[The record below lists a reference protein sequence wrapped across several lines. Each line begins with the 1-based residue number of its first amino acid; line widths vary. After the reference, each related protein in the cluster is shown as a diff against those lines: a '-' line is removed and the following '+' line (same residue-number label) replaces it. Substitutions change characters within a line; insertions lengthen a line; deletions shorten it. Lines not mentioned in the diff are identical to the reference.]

1 MKRLSR
7 GEETIAL
14 HIRANKLPV
23 PCREF
28 RFDPSRRWRF
38 DFAWL
43 DHRVAL
49 EVEGGTWGV
58 GRHTSGKGFKADC
71 EKYVAAQLAG
81 WMVLRVTT
89 DHVMSGEAIKWIKQ
103 ALETK

>member
-1 MKRLSR
+1 M
-7 GEETIAL
+7 AV

-38 DFAWL
+38 DFAWP

-49 EVEGGTWGV
+49 EVEGGTWGG
-58 GRHTSGKGFKADC
+58 GRHTRGKGFAQDC
-71 EKYVAAQLAG
+71 QKYNAAQLSG

-89 DHVMSGEAIKWIKQ
+89 DHVMSGEAIECVKQ
-103 ALETK
+103 ALEDK